1 MACKRI
7 FDSAQPKRRKPWG
20 LNWVLNWG
28 LNKENNAPPGRDHE
42 A

>member
-1 MACKRI
+1 MVCKRI

-20 LNWVLNWG
+20 LNWG